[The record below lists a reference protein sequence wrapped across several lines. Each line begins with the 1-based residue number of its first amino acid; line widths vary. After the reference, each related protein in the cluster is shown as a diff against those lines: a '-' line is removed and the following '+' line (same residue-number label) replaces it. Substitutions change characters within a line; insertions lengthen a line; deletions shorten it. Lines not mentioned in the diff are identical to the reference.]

1 MNLKAIIAGTILA
14 GSFTAAQAADYVIDT
29 QGAHASINFRIQHLG
44 YSWVQGRFNEFD
56 GNFSYDAASPE
67 ASTVSVTIKTPSVD
81 SNHAKRDKHL
91 RSDDF
96 LAVEDFPEAKF
107 ESTAFTPAADGTAV
121 LSGNLTLH
129 GVTKPVDIT
138 VTTIGEGK
146 DPWGGYRA
154 GFSGTTELKLK
165 DFDINYNLGPASASV
180 FLDLNVEGV
189 RK

>member
-1 MNLKAIIAGTILA
+1 MNFKALIAGTILA
-14 GSFTAAQAADYVIDT
+14 SSFTAAQAADYVIDT

-91 RSDDF
+91 RGDDF
-96 LAVEDFPEAKF
+96 LAVDKFPEAKF

-165 DFDINYNLGPASASV
+165 DFGIDYNLGPASASV
-180 FLDLNVEGV
+180 YLDLNVEGV